1 MTDKKSETGAELV
14 EKNIRTYLT
23 LLKGSVDI
31 HLESFV
37 EAHLEMEPS
46 LHPLAESK
54 EIDITA
60 FLYAAIRLPDC
71 IHAVRRVLLGQSEE
85 VFKEAG
91 IADIFDWRE
100 VTASARR
107 RQTLFDGRN
116 TLAAFVTSISDVDDI
131 VPSLVVFQ
139 IEWNKMHALLASS
152 PLGEDLAERRVR
164 AGEADEPLR
173 KALRINAE
181 DWQLLHTGWGGGWD
195 EKIRAIAAE
204 PKGMRVTLIKG
215 GFSEYRRVVQQWW
228 TEISHHFEE
237 TLLEFRPIYLTSSNM
252 TAFSDLLCGFLPL
265 HRDAVLEFAL
275 DMKLEGFERRWRQA
289 EADRDE
295 PGMADLLYHATRDYL
310 KDSESAAR
318 RYAEMEAE
326 VGILSYNRRQ
336 TLDLPAQVIDLRN
349 LMPERM
355 DPRLRARKIDALR
368 ESRAM
373 IVNIEYPLGFA
384 AYHVFS
390 QIAASV
396 KKILGVYIMGKA
408 ATMSA
413 RIGDIMIPNEIF
425 DLHSKNTIFFKN
437 CFSLKDFQEL
447 TRNIAVLD
455 RQKALTVRGTFLQN
469 QGMMQEYHRE
479 HFNSVEMEAGPYLC
493 AVYEHLFPERYPMN
507 ATINLDNEAETL
519 YDLGLLYYAS
529 DTPYHR
535 RESLLSRSMGIS
547 GVESVYAC
555 SAAVLRKIFSREI
568 RSVLEAGDP

>member
-1 MTDKKSETGAELV
+1 MADKKRETGGELV
-14 EKNIRTYLT
+14 EKNIRTYQT

-37 EAHLEMEPS
+37 ETHLEMEPT
-46 LHPLAESK
+46 LHPLAESNQ
-54 EIDITA
+54 IDITA

-71 IHAVRRVLLGQSEE
+71 IHQVRRILLGQSEE

-100 VTASARR
+100 VTANARR
-107 RQTLFDGRN
+107 RQTLFDGRS

-131 VPSLVVFQ
+131 LPSLVVFQ
-139 IEWNKMHALLASS
+139 IEWNKMHALLAASA
-152 PLGEDLAERRVR
+152 LGPELAEGRRQ
-164 AGEADEPLR
+164 ATGADEQIRQL
-173 KALRINAE
+173 LRINEE
-181 DWQLLHTGWGGGWD
+181 DWQLIHRGWGIDWD
-195 EKIRAIAAE
+195 AKLRAIASE
-204 PKGMRVTLIKG
+204 PKGMRITLIKG

-228 TEISHHFEE
+228 TELSQHFEE

-252 TAFSDLLCGFLPL
+252 TAFSDLLCGFVPA
-265 HRDAVLEFAL
+265 HRDAILEFAL
-275 DMKLEGFERRWRQA
+275 DTKLDGFEDRWRRA
-289 EADRDE
+289 RDDRDE
-295 PGMADLLYHATRDYL
+295 LGMADLLYHATRDYL
-310 KDSESAAR
+310 KGSEAAAR

-326 VGILSYNRRQ
+326 AGILNFSRRQ
-336 TLDLPAQVIDLRN
+336 TLDLPAQVIDLRS
-349 LMPERM
+349 LPPERM
-355 DPRLRARKIDALR
+355 DPRLRVRKIEALR
-368 ESRAM
+368 EGRAM

-390 QIAASV
+390 QIAASAR
-396 KKILGVYIMGKA
+396 KILGVYILGKA

-413 RIGDIMIPNEIF
+413 RIGDIMIPNEVF
-425 DLHSKNTIFFKN
+425 DLHSKNTIYFKN

-447 TRNIAVLD
+447 TRNVAVLD

-469 QGMMQEYHRE
+469 KTMMQEYHQE

-493 AVYEHLFPERYPMN
+493 AVYEHLYPERYPMN
-507 ATINLDNEAETL
+507 ATLNLDNEAETL
-519 YDLGLLYYAS
+519 YDLGLIYYAS

-568 RSVLEAGDP
+568 RSVLET

>member
-1 MTDKKSETGAELV
+1 MADKNRETGVELV
-14 EKNIRTYLT
+14 EKNIRTYQT

-31 HLESFV
+31 HLSSFV
-37 EAHLEMEPS
+37 ESHLGMEPS

-91 IADIFDWRE
+91 IAGIFDWRE

-107 RQTLFDGRN
+107 RQTLFDGRSV
-116 TLAAFVTSISDVDDI
+116 LAAFVTSISDVDDI
-131 VPSLVVFQ
+131 LPSLVVFQ
-139 IEWNKMHALLASS
+139 IEWNKMNALLASS
-152 PLGEDLAERRVR
+152 PLGADLAGGRVR
-164 AGEADEPLR
+164 AEEADEPLR
-173 KALRINAE
+173 QLLRIAPE
-181 DWQLLHTGWGGGWD
+181 DWQLLHRGWGTGWD
-195 EKIRAIAAE
+195 EKIRAIASE
-204 PKGMRVTLIKG
+204 PKGMRVTLVKG
-215 GFSEYRRVVQQWW
+215 GFSEYRRVVQHWW
-228 TEISHHFEE
+228 TELTHHFEE

-252 TAFSDLLCGFLPL
+252 TAFSDLLSGFVPR
-265 HRDAVLEFAL
+265 HRDAVIEFAL
-275 DMKLEGFERRWRQA
+275 DTKLDGFESRWRQA
-289 EADRDE
+289 QGDRDE
-295 PGMADLLYHATRDYL
+295 QAMADLLYHATRDYL
-310 KDSESAAR
+310 KGSESAAQG
-318 RYAEMEAE
+318 YAEMEEEAG
-326 VGILSYNRRQ
+326 VLNYGLRQ
-336 TLDLPAQVIDLRN
+336 TLDLPVQIIDLRN
-349 LMPERM
+349 LSPERM
-355 DPRLRARKIDALR
+355 DPRLQIRKIEALK

-390 QIAASV
+390 QIAASARR
-396 KKILGVYIMGKA
+396 ILGVYILGKA

-425 DLHSKNTIFFKN
+425 DLHSKNTIYFKN
-437 CFSLKDFQEL
+437 CFSLNDFQEL

-469 QGMMQEYHRE
+469 KAMLQEFHRE

-507 ATINLDNEAETL
+507 ATLNLDNDAESL

-547 GVESVYAC
+547 GVESLYAC

-568 RSVLEAGDP
+568 RSVLEA

>member
-1 MTDKKSETGAELV
+1 MADKKGETGGELV
-14 EKNIRTYLT
+14 EKNIRTYQT

-37 EAHLEMEPS
+37 ETHLEMEPT
-46 LHPLAESK
+46 LHPLAESSQ
-54 EIDITA
+54 IDITA

-71 IHAVRRVLLGQSEE
+71 IHQVRRILLGQSEE

-91 IADIFDWRE
+91 IADIFDWHE
-100 VTASARR
+100 VTANARR
-107 RQTLFDGRN
+107 RQTLFDGRG

-131 VPSLVVFQ
+131 LPSLVVFQ
-139 IEWNKMHALLASS
+139 IEWNKMHALLAASS
-152 PLGEDLAERRVR
+152 LGPELAQGRQP
-164 AGEADEPLR
+164 ASGADEQIRQL
-173 KALRINAE
+173 LRINEE
-181 DWQLLHTGWGGGWD
+181 DWQLIHRGWGTDWD
-195 EKIRAIAAE
+195 AKLRAIASE
-204 PKGMRVTLIKG
+204 PKGMRITLIKG
-215 GFSEYRRVVQQWW
+215 GFSEYRRIVQQWW
-228 TEISHHFEE
+228 TELSQHFEE

-252 TAFSDLLCGFLPL
+252 TAFSDLLCGFVPAQ
-265 HRDAVLEFAL
+265 RDAILEFAL
-275 DMKLEGFERRWRQA
+275 DTKLDGFEDRWRRA
-289 EADRDE
+289 RDDRDE
-295 PGMADLLYHATRDYL
+295 LGMADLLYHATRDYL
-310 KDSESAAR
+310 RGSEAAAR

-326 VGILSYNRRQ
+326 AGILNFSRRQ
-336 TLDLPAQVIDLRN
+336 TLDLPAQVIDLRS
-349 LMPERM
+349 LPPERM
-355 DPRLRARKIDALR
+355 DPRLRVRKIEALR

-390 QIAASV
+390 QIAASAR
-396 KKILGVYIMGKA
+396 KILGVYILGKA

-413 RIGDIMIPNEIF
+413 RIGDIMIPNEVF
-425 DLHSKNTIFFKN
+425 DLHSKNTIYFKN

-447 TRNIAVLD
+447 TRNVAVLD

-469 QGMMQEYHRE
+469 KTMMQEYHQE

-493 AVYEHLFPERYPMN
+493 AVYEHLYPERYPMN
-507 ATINLDNEAETL
+507 ATLNLDNEAETL
-519 YDLGLLYYAS
+519 YDLGLIYYAS

-568 RSVLEAGDP
+568 RSVLEA

>member
-1 MTDKKSETGAELV
+1 MADKNRETGAELV

-31 HLESFV
+31 HLDSFV

-46 LHPLAESK
+46 LHPLAESG

-71 IHAVRRVLLGQSEE
+71 IHKVRRVLLGQSEE

-91 IADIFDWRE
+91 IADLFEWRE

-116 TLAAFVTSISDVDDI
+116 VLAAFMTSISDVDDI
-131 VPSLVVFQ
+131 IPSLVVFQ
-139 IEWNKMHALLASS
+139 IEWNKMHALLSSS
-152 PLGEDLAERRVR
+152 PLGGELALGRVK
-164 AGEADEPLR
+164 AGEMDEPLR
-173 KALRINAE
+173 KAFRINAE
-181 DWQLLHTGWGGGWD
+181 DWQLLQRGWGSDWD
-195 EKIRAIAAE
+195 EKMRAVATE

-228 TEISHHFEE
+228 TELSHHFEE
-237 TLLEFRPIYLTSSNM
+237 TLMEFRPVYLVSSNM
-252 TAFSDLLCGFLPL
+252 TALSDLLCGFLPL
-265 HRDAVLEFAL
+265 YREAILEFAL
-275 DMKLEGFERRWRQA
+275 ESKLEGFLGHWRRVQ
-289 EADRDE
+289 ADRDE
-295 PGMADLLYHATRDYL
+295 AGMADLLYHATRDYL
-310 KDSESAAR
+310 KGSEAAAR

-326 VGILSYNRRQ
+326 AGILNFSRRQ

-349 LMPERM
+349 LSPERM
-355 DPRLRARKIDALR
+355 DPRLRIKRIDALR
-368 ESRAM
+368 ESRAL

-390 QIAASV
+390 QVAAGAR
-396 KKILGVYIMGKA
+396 KILGVYILGKA

-425 DLHSKNTIFFKN
+425 DLHSKNTIYLRN

-469 QGMMQEYHRE
+469 QGMMQEYHRA

-507 ATINLDNEAETL
+507 ATLNLDNEAESL

-568 RSVLEAGDP
+568 RSVLEG

>member
-1 MTDKKSETGAELV
+1 MADQKRETGGELV
-14 EKNIRTYLT
+14 EKNIRTYQT

-46 LHPLAESK
+46 LHPLAESR

-60 FLYAAIRLPDC
+60 FVYAAIRLPDC

-91 IADIFDWRE
+91 IEDIFHWRE

-107 RQTLFDGRN
+107 RQTLFDGSHI
-116 TLAAFVTSISDVDDI
+116 LAAFVTSISDVDDI
-131 VPSLVVFQ
+131 LPSLVVFQ
-139 IEWNKMHALLASS
+139 IEWNKMHALLAAS
-152 PLGEDLAERRVR
+152 PLGADLAEGGMR

-173 KALRINAE
+173 QLLRIAPE
-181 DWQLLHTGWGGGWD
+181 DWQLLHRGWGEGWD
-195 EKIRAIAAE
+195 EKMRAIAAE
-204 PKGMRVTLIKG
+204 RKGMRITLVKG

-228 TEISHHFEE
+228 TEFSHHFEE
-237 TLLEFRPIYLTSSNM
+237 TLLEFRPIYLASSNM
-252 TAFSDLLCGFLPL
+252 TAFSDLLSGFMPQY
-265 HRDAVLEFAL
+265 RDAILEFSL
-275 DMKLEGFERRWRQA
+275 DTKLEGFEERWRQVK
-289 EADRDE
+289 ADRDE
-295 PGMADLLYHATRDYL
+295 QGMANLLYHATRDYL
-310 KDSESAAR
+310 KASPSAAR

-326 VGILSYNRRQ
+326 VGILNDSRRQ
-336 TLDLPAQVIDLRN
+336 TLDLPAQIIDLRT
-349 LMPERM
+349 LSLERM
-355 DPRLRARKIDALR
+355 DPRLRVKKIDLLR

-390 QIAASV
+390 QIAASARKV
-396 KKILGVYIMGKA
+396 LGVYILGKA

-413 RIGDIMIPNEIF
+413 RIGDIMIPNEVF
-425 DLHSKNTIFFKN
+425 DLHSKNTIYFKN

-447 TRNIAVLD
+447 TRNVAVLD

-469 QGMMQEYHRE
+469 KGMMQEYHRE

-507 ATINLDNEAETL
+507 ATLNLDNEAETL

-535 RESLLSRSMGIS
+535 RESLLSRSVGIS

-555 SAAVLRKIFSREI
+555 SAAALRKIFSREI
-568 RSVLEAGDP
+568 RSALEA

>member
-1 MTDKKSETGAELV
+1 MADKQRETGGELV
-14 EKNIRTYLT
+14 EKNIRTYQT

-37 EAHLEMEPS
+37 ETHLEMEPT
-46 LHPLAESK
+46 LHPLAESSQ
-54 EIDITA
+54 IDITA

-71 IHAVRRVLLGQSEE
+71 IHQVRRVLLGQSEE

-100 VTASARR
+100 VTANARR
-107 RQTLFDGRN
+107 RQTLFDGRS

-131 VPSLVVFQ
+131 LPSLVVFQ
-139 IEWNKMHALLASS
+139 IEWNKMHALLAASS
-152 PLGEDLAERRVR
+152 LGPELAQGRQP
-164 AGEADEPLR
+164 ASGADEQIRQL
-173 KALRINAE
+173 LRINEE
-181 DWQLLHTGWGGGWD
+181 DWQLIHRGWGTDWD
-195 EKIRAIAAE
+195 AKLRAIASE
-204 PKGMRVTLIKG
+204 PKGMRITLIKG

-228 TEISHHFEE
+228 TELSQHFEE

-252 TAFSDLLCGFLPL
+252 TAFSDLLCGFVPAQ
-265 HRDAVLEFAL
+265 RDAILEFAL
-275 DMKLEGFERRWRQA
+275 DTKLDGFEDRWRRA
-289 EADRDE
+289 RDDRDE
-295 PGMADLLYHATRDYL
+295 LGMADLLYHATRDYL
-310 KDSESAAR
+310 KGSEAAAR

-326 VGILSYNRRQ
+326 AGILNFNRRQ
-336 TLDLPAQVIDLRN
+336 TLDLPAQVIDLRS
-349 LMPERM
+349 LPPERM
-355 DPRLRARKIDALR
+355 DPRLRVRKIEALR

-390 QIAASV
+390 QIAASAR
-396 KKILGVYIMGKA
+396 KILGVYILGKA

-413 RIGDIMIPNEIF
+413 RIGDIMIPNEVF
-425 DLHSKNTIFFKN
+425 DLHSKNTIYFKN

-447 TRNIAVLD
+447 TRNVAVLD

-469 QGMMQEYHRE
+469 KTMMQEYHQE

-493 AVYEHLFPERYPMN
+493 AVYEHLYPERYPMS
-507 ATINLDNEAETL
+507 ATLNLDNEAETL
-519 YDLGLLYYAS
+519 YDLGLIYYAS

-555 SAAVLRKIFSREI
+555 SAAVLMKIFSREI
-568 RSVLEAGDP
+568 RSVLEA

>member
-1 MTDKKSETGAELV
+1 MADKKGETGGELV
-14 EKNIRTYLT
+14 EKNIRTYQT

-37 EAHLEMEPS
+37 ETHLEMEPT
-46 LHPLAESK
+46 LHPLAESSQ
-54 EIDITA
+54 IDITA

-71 IHAVRRVLLGQSEE
+71 IHQVRRVLLGQSEE

-100 VTASARR
+100 VAASARR
-107 RQTLFDGRN
+107 RQTLFDGRS

-131 VPSLVVFQ
+131 LPSLVVFQ
-139 IEWNKMHALLASS
+139 IEWNKMHALLAASS
-152 PLGEDLAERRVR
+152 LGPELAQGRQPASGV
-164 AGEADEPLR
+164 DEQIRQL
-173 KALRINAE
+173 LRINEE
-181 DWQLLHTGWGGGWD
+181 DWQLIHRGWGTDWD
-195 EKIRAIAAE
+195 AKLRAIASE
-204 PKGMRVTLIKG
+204 PKGMRITLIKG
-215 GFSEYRRVVQQWW
+215 GFSEYRRIVQQWW
-228 TEISHHFEE
+228 TELSQHFEE

-252 TAFSDLLCGFLPL
+252 TAFSDLLCGFVPA
-265 HRDAVLEFAL
+265 HRDAILEFAL
-275 DMKLEGFERRWRQA
+275 DTKLDGFEDRWRRA
-289 EADRDE
+289 RDDRDE
-295 PGMADLLYHATRDYL
+295 QGMANLLYHATRDYL
-310 KDSESAAR
+310 KGSEPAAR

-326 VGILSYNRRQ
+326 AGILNFSRRQ
-336 TLDLPAQVIDLRN
+336 TLDLPAQVIDLRT
-349 LMPERM
+349 LPLERM
-355 DPRLRARKIDALR
+355 DPRLRVRKIEALR

-390 QIAASV
+390 QIAASAR
-396 KKILGVYIMGKA
+396 KILGVYILGKA

-413 RIGDIMIPNEIF
+413 RIGDIMIPNEVF
-425 DLHSKNTIFFKN
+425 DLHSKNTIYFKN

-447 TRNIAVLD
+447 TRNVAVLD

-469 QGMMQEYHRE
+469 KTMMQEYHQE

-493 AVYEHLFPERYPMN
+493 AVYEHLYPERYPMS
-507 ATINLDNEAETL
+507 ATLNLDNEAETL
-519 YDLGLLYYAS
+519 YDLGLIYYAS

-568 RSVLEAGDP
+568 RSVLEA

>member
-1 MTDKKSETGAELV
+1 MADKKRETGAELV

-37 EAHLEMEPS
+37 ETHLEMEPS
-46 LHPLAESK
+46 LHPLAESR

-71 IHAVRRVLLGQSEE
+71 IHAVRRVLLGQSDE

-107 RQTLFDGRN
+107 RQTRFDGRN
-116 TLAAFVTSISDVDDI
+116 VLAAFVTSISDVDDI

-139 IEWNKMHALLASS
+139 IEWNKIHALLASS
-152 PLGEDLAERRVR
+152 PLGGDLAAGRVR
-164 AGEADEPLR
+164 AGEVDEPLR

-181 DWQLLHTGWGGGWD
+181 DWQLLHRGWGTDWD
-195 EKIRAIAAE
+195 EKVRSVAAE
-204 PKGMRVTLIKG
+204 PKGMRITLIKG

-228 TEISHHFEE
+228 TELSHYFEE

-252 TAFSDLLCGFLPL
+252 TAFSDLLSGFLPL
-265 HRDAVLEFAL
+265 HQDAVLEFAL
-275 DMKLEGFERRWRQA
+275 DTKLEDFESRWRQA
-289 EADRDE
+289 QTDRDE
-295 PGMADLLYHATRDYL
+295 QGAADLLYHATREYL
-310 KDSESAAR
+310 KDSASASR
-318 RYAEMEAE
+318 VYAAMEAE
-326 VGILSYNRRQ
+326 AGILNYSQRQ

-349 LMPERM
+349 LSPERM
-355 DPRLRARKIDALR
+355 DTRVRVRKIETLK

-390 QIAASV
+390 QIAASAR
-396 KKILGVYIMGKA
+396 KILGVYILGKA

-425 DLHSKNTIFFKN
+425 DLHSKNTIYFKN

-469 QGMMQEYHRE
+469 KGMMQEYHRE

-507 ATINLDNEAETL
+507 ATLNLDNEAETL

-535 RESLLSRSMGIS
+535 RESLLSRSVGIS

-568 RSVLEAGDP
+568 RSILEA

>member
-1 MTDKKSETGAELV
+1 MAEKNRETGVELV
-14 EKNIRTYLT
+14 EKNIRTYQT

-31 HLESFV
+31 HLSSFV
-37 EAHLEMEPS
+37 ESHLEMEPS
-46 LHPLAESK
+46 LHPLAESGQ
-54 EIDITA
+54 IDITA
-60 FLYAAIRLPDC
+60 FLYAAIRLPGC
-71 IHAVRRVLLGQSEE
+71 IHSVRRVLLGQSEE

-91 IADIFDWRE
+91 IADIFQWRE

-131 VPSLVVFQ
+131 LPSLVVFQ
-139 IEWNKMHALLASS
+139 MEWNKFNALLAAS
-152 PLGEDLAERRVR
+152 PLGGDLAAGRVR

-173 KALRINAE
+173 ALLKIGPE
-181 DWQLLHTGWGGGWD
+181 DWQLLKRGWGSDWD
-195 EKIRAIAAE
+195 EKMRAIAAE
-204 PKGMRVTLIKG
+204 PKGMRVTLVKG

-228 TEISHHFEE
+228 TELAHHFEE

-252 TAFSDLLCGFLPL
+252 TAFSDLLTGFAAQ
-265 HRDAVLEFAL
+265 HRDELIQFAL
-275 DMKLEGFERRWRQA
+275 DTKLDGFEARWRQA
-289 EADRDE
+289 VADRDE
-295 PGMADLLYHATRDYL
+295 PGMADLLYHATRDFL
-310 KDSESAAR
+310 KGSESAAR
-318 RYAEMEAE
+318 RYAEMEAQS
-326 VGILSYNRRQ
+326 GILAFSRRQ
-336 TLDLPAQVIDLRN
+336 TLDLPAQIIDLRKVS
-349 LMPERM
+349 PERM
-355 DPRLRARKIDALR
+355 DPRLRLRKIEALR

-390 QIAASV
+390 QIAASAR
-396 KKILGVYIMGKA
+396 KILGVYILGKA

-425 DLHSKNTIFFKN
+425 DLHSKNTIYFKN

-469 QGMMQEYHRE
+469 KAMLQEYHRD

-507 ATINLDNEAETL
+507 ATLNLDNDAESL

-547 GVESVYAC
+547 GVESLYAC

-568 RSVLEAGDP
+568 RAALEA